1 MIKFFTVDD
10 SVSEVATKEEE
21 QEEDEKNKD
30 EIVEEA
36 SQPPEPVP
44 STQPA
49 MPLGADFGM
58 CALAHVHTHT
68 HTFKCTHTLIF
79 SRPAIALLLH
89 TSLVDSN
96 LIILVILC
104 CS

>member
-1 MIKFFTVDD
+1 MIMIKCFTVDD

-21 QEEDEKNKD
+21 DKDEKNKD

-36 SQPPEPVP
+36 SQPAEPVP

-68 HTFKCTHTLIF
+68 HSSVHTLIF

>member
-36 SQPPEPVP
+36 SQPAEPVP

-68 HTFKCTHTLIF
+68 HIQVYTHSFLAGQ
-79 SRPAIALLLH
+79 PLH
-89 TSLVDSN
+89 Y
-96 LIILVILC
+96 C
-104 CS
+104 CIQV